1 MNQQNQTFDRQNG
14 VVTIYACGGTG
25 INIANKL
32 MRNLRAGDDRFAS
45 VRFVFVDTSTANLA
59 PDHDP
64 ASVYLIPGVSGSGKT
79 REANAEK
86 IVKHVPDIMTKF
98 QPSDM
103 NIFLSSLG
111 GGSGSVIAPSLMSYA
126 RERDISALAMAVG
139 TNDSIIDIKN
149 TYRTLKTYA
158 GIPLRLKKSAVVC
171 LHENRSANQM
181 DQDRVDTDVM
191 MDLSV
196 LLALYS
202 RQHQRLDDKDLY
214 NWLNFEIPTKLTP
227 SLATLNFVND
237 QSHMTNVGAM
247 RSVVSLAGQ
256 DVDSTL
262 YGRTSPWHVTGI
274 SQHHADRCTH
284 HIISVGYL
292 EKRIAELEKQYTDLD
307 AAEQVAV
314 MTEAV
319 SASDLDSNGLVL

>member
-1 MNQQNQTFDRQNG
+1 MNQQNNSFDRETG

-25 INIANKL
+25 INIINKFI
-32 MRNLRAGDDRFAS
+32 RNIRASERNFAS
-45 VRFVFVDTSTANLA
+45 VRLVYVDTSMVNLA
-59 PDHDP
+59 PDHNPD
-64 ASVYLIPGVSGSGKT
+64 SVYLIPGLSGSGKT

-98 QPSDM
+98 PPTDM

-126 RERDISALAMAVG
+126 RERGISAMAIGIG
-139 TNDSIIDIKN
+139 TNDSLIDIKN

-158 GIPLRLKKSAVVC
+158 GIPLRLKKSAVVR
-171 LHENRSANQM
+171 LHENRSANQT
-181 DQDRVDTDVM
+181 DQDRIDTDVM

-196 LLALYS
+196 LLRLYS

-214 NWLNFEIPTKLTP
+214 NWLNYEIPTNLPAT
-227 SLATLNFVND
+227 LATLDFVND
-237 QSHMTNVGAM
+237 QEHMNNVGAM

-262 YGRTSPWHVTGI
+262 FGRTAPWHKTGL
-274 SQHHADRCTH
+274 SEHHEDRCTH

-292 EKRIAELEKQYTDLD
+292 EKRIAELEKQFTDLD

-314 MTEAV
+314 LTEAV
-319 SASDLDSNGLVL
+319 SASEVDSNGLVL